1 MTVYQGGRVR
11 WPVTVTPKTNS
22 RQKNFNSRKKTT
34 LIHAKKTLIH
44 AKKTLIHY
52 PCYKRQAVQDNETTR
67 GSGVDKL
74 QERFENTTTN
84 EEYNNVDYD
93 FVAK

>member
-1 MTVYQGGRVR
+1 MNYR
-11 WPVTVTPKTNS
+11 PPCIYIYIA
-22 RQKNFNSRKKTT
+22 F
-34 LIHAKKTLIH
+34 
-44 AKKTLIHY
+44 HY
-52 PCYKRQAVQDNETTR
+52 PCYKRQAVQDNDTTR

>member
-1 MTVYQGGRVR
+1 MGHHIYMA
-11 WPVTVTPKTNS
+11 
-22 RQKNFNSRKKTT
+22 F
-34 LIHAKKTLIH
+34 HC
-44 AKKTLIHY
+44 

-93 FVAK
+93 FVAKQMTLYEKLK

>member
-1 MTVYQGGRVR
+1 MGHHIYMA
-11 WPVTVTPKTNS
+11 
-22 RQKNFNSRKKTT
+22 F
-34 LIHAKKTLIH
+34 HC
-44 AKKTLIHY
+44 